1 MSSDVVLDI
10 SGVEF
15 GGNVGSLAPVGM
27 SSDVVLDI
35 SGVELGG
42 NVGSLAPVGMSSEVP
57 VPVVE
62 LTKGKGTD
70 IRNVIAGKRKIIK
83 MIPICEEKFRL
94 TTHYSYPYCFKL
106 YSKVNKLV
114 VFFEK

>member
-1 MSSDVVLDI
+1 MSSEVVLDI
-10 SGVEF
+10 SGVEL

-57 VPVVE
+57 VPVVA

-70 IRNVIAGKRKIIK
+70 IRSVIAGKRKIIK
-83 MIPICEEKFRL
+83 MTPVCEKEFRL
-94 TTHYSYPYCFKL
+94 TNYYFCP
-106 YSKVNKLV
+106 
-114 VFFEK
+114 